1 MTAADSVPVLIAGA
15 GPSAL
20 VAALTLLQNGI
31 SIRIIEKEDKYR
43 LGQRGA
49 GLFPRSLEL
58 FHFLDVPE
66 VDQRAKPLPS
76 MRTYKPGTVEPLK
89 TFSMTPYQDPT
100 PAFPYF
106 NPCMLGQ
113 QTLEGILRAHLEK
126 LSCFVETG
134 TELRSFE
141 QFPDHVVAHVVKKR
155 DGEEIQET
163 IKATWLIGADGAKS
177 VVRKQLGLTFLGETK
192 DDLRLIT
199 GDIRLKGLDHE
210 HWHLFGEMKTN
221 LLVLRPT
228 EEVGLDGYQ
237 FSMFGSAVNFSIV
250 KSSADVYKHI
260 ASIVPT
266 NLTFEE
272 LIWVSEFRANTRMVN
287 KFGEGRVFVSGDA
300 AHVHSPAGGQGLNSS
315 VQDAFNLAWKIS
327 LVQKGLSPDSLL
339 DSYTGERL
347 PVIAEMINIATAL
360 FNKSTTANSSN
371 AEEAFE
377 RNERLYM
384 LGVNYRSSPIVLDE
398 VVPPSD
404 ARPVDA
410 YGLIRDGSLQ
420 AGDRAPD
427 APGLLDVKGAGN
439 VRLFDIFR
447 PHLHTVLVF
456 TSDASK
462 AARIISELRRYEQ
475 SVLRS
480 VIVLP
485 AGSSTQTDSAAA
497 DIVLE
502 DKEGYA
508 YKHYLVGDETRVVVV
523 RPDGVAGAIVHGA
536 EGMVRYFDKVFVSRS

>member
-1 MTAADSVPVLIAGA
+1 MTATDAVPVLIAGA

-31 SIRIIEKEDKYR
+31 SIRIIEKEDEHR

-66 VDQRAKPLPS
+66 VDQTAKPMPF

-89 TFSMTPYQDPT
+89 TFPMSPYQDPT

-163 IKATWLIGADGAKS
+163 IKAKWLIGADGAKG

-192 DDLRLIT
+192 DMRLIT

-210 HWHLFGEMKTN
+210 HWHVFGESQTN
-221 LLVLRPT
+221 FIIIRPT
-228 EEVGLDGYQ
+228 EEIDPDGYQ
-237 FSMFGSAVNFSIV
+237 FTMSESTVDYPVV
-250 KSSADVYKHI
+250 KSSADEVYKHI
-260 ASIVPT
+260 ASLVPT

-272 LIWVSEFRANTRMVN
+272 LIWVSEFRANIRMVN
-287 KFGEGRVFVSGDA
+287 RFGEGRVFVSGDA
-300 AHVHSPAGGQGLNSS
+300 AHVHSPTGGQGLNSS
-315 VQDAFNLAWKIS
+315 VQDALNLAWKLA
-327 LVQKGLSPDSLL
+327 LVHKGLAPASLL
-339 DSYTGERL
+339 DSYTTERL
-347 PVIAEMINIATAL
+347 PVIAEMLDITTAL
-360 FNKSTTANSSN
+360 LKKTMARDSNK
-371 AEEAFE
+371 EEVFE
-377 RNERLYM
+377 RNQRLYM

-398 VVPPSD
+398 VIPPSD
-404 ARPVDA
+404 VKPIDA
-410 YGLIRDGSLQ
+410 YGLIQDGSLQ

-427 APGLLDVKGAGN
+427 APGLVDVNSGRN
-439 VRLFDIFR
+439 VRFFDIFR
-447 PHLHTVLVF
+447 PHLHTILVF
-456 TSDASK
+456 TSDAAK
-462 AARIISELRRYEQ
+462 AAHIISELRRYEQ
-475 SVLRS
+475 NVLRS

-485 AGSSTQTDSAAA
+485 AGLSTQADSAA
-497 DIVLE
+497 DVVLE

-536 EGMVRYFDKVFVSRS
+536 EGMDNYLRIHA